1 LKKIINRTIDR
12 HIRNVI
18 IATGIGSV
26 TTQLLTIREFL
37 SLLNGNE
44 FVIAVIIFNWLF
56 LGGLGT
62 LLAGPLCKN
71 VKNVSLKKFYWFS
84 ILLVILA
91 PVQLIII
98 RKLYPLIFIHG
109 SSIGFYPTFAYIFFL
124 IAPYSLLLG
133 FILPYSLIVIRNQ
146 NGNYSGTSVY
156 IYDNIGDICGGAIFS
171 FILVYYTTPLQAVFL
186 GHLPLLAALSLLY
199 ISAYN
204 DKSTAFFGFSLGL
217 LVLLSSVYAEISS
230 LTPQNGELAYYQET
244 PYGRIQIIKDQ
255 EQFTLFQ
262 NGRPTFSSQDLIYAE
277 EVIHYPLSQIDS
289 IRHVLLISAEKLM
302 ISEVKKY
309 HPESIDYIEIN
320 PAITDVEFRFGLLEK
335 FPEMLVIHQD
345 GRRYL
350 THTHKQYDAIILN
363 LPEPDTFQINRFFTE
378 QFFSIARQR
387 LSDNGVLSFSVK
399 GFDNYI
405 SENELVKISS
415 IYRTVA
421 QVFPQV
427 LMIPGSRIF
436 FLCSKKH
443 IQTDITGLLENKNI
457 STAYISG
464 YYDGNI
470 TPERISRL
478 NQQLMSSAPVN
489 SDFSPHLVRILL
501 DEWFSIFSTSPILF
515 VLILSVINIF
525 YLCVITKE
533 EFVLYTTG
541 FFTMGSEI
549 LVIFAFQIFFGYI
562 YLQIGL
568 IVTVFLAGILPGAIY
583 GEYLRKRGKP
593 ILIFTDL
600 TLIALMI
607 VFICGI
613 TLFSVHLSGYVF
625 LAFGFAVSVAC
636 GCQFPV
642 ALHLQGGDKPAAV
655 KMFSADL
662 IGAAYGTILTSI
674 LLIPFAGILW
684 TAAGMILLKLTSLII
699 INSKHENR
707 FTKKV
712 FSK

>member
-1 LKKIINRTIDR
+1 MKKITNRTIER
-12 HIRNVI
+12 HIRNVV

-44 FVIAVIIFNWLF
+44 FVIAVILFNWLF

-71 VKNVSLKKFYWFS
+71 VSLKKFYWFS
-84 ILLVILA
+84 SLLVILA
-91 PVQLIII
+91 PVQLIVI
-98 RKLYPLIFIHG
+98 RVIYPLIFIHG
-109 SSIGFYPTFAYIFFL
+109 SSIGFYPTFAYTFFS

-133 FILPYSLIVIRNQ
+133 FILPYSLMVFRNQ
-146 NGNYSGTSVY
+146 IENYPGTNVY
-156 IYDNIGDICGGAIFS
+156 IFDNIGDVCGGAIFS
-171 FILVYYTTPLQAVFL
+171 FVLVYFTTPLQAVLL
-186 GHLPLLAALSLLY
+186 GHLPLLVVLYLFYAL
-199 ISAYN
+199 AYN
-204 DKSTAFFGFSLGL
+204 DKSTAFFGFAMGL
-217 LVLLSSVYAEISS
+217 LVLLIAVYAEIPS
-230 LTPQNGELAYYQET
+230 LTPKNGHLAHYQET
-244 PYGRIQIIKDQ
+244 PYGRIQVIRDQ
-255 EQFTLFQ
+255 EQLTLFQ
-262 NGRPTFSSQDLIYAE
+262 NGRPTFSSHDLISAE

-289 IRHVLLISAEKLM
+289 VKHVLLISAEQLM
-302 ISEVKKY
+302 IEEVKKY
-309 HPESIDYIEIN
+309 HPETIDYVEIN

-335 FPEMLVIHQD
+335 RPEMQVINQD

-350 THTHKQYDAIILN
+350 AHTNKQYDAVILN

-378 QFFSIARQR
+378 QFFFIARNR
-387 LSDNGVLSFSVK
+387 LSDGGVLSFSVK

-405 SENELVKISS
+405 SNNELLKISS
-415 IYRTVA
+415 IYRTVH

-436 FLCSKKH
+436 FLCSKNP
-443 IQTDITGLLENKNI
+443 IETNIPGLLENKNI

-470 TPERISRL
+470 TPERISRI
-478 NQQLMSSAPVN
+478 NQQLIPSAPIN

-501 DEWFSIFSTSPILF
+501 DEWFSIFSTSPVLI

-525 YLCVITKE
+525 YLCIISKE

-541 FFTMGSEI
+541 CFTMGSEI

-562 YLQIGL
+562 YFQIGL
-568 IVTVFLAGILPGAIY
+568 IVTVFLAGLLPGAVY
-583 GEYLRKRGKP
+583 GESLREQGKP
-593 ILIFTDL
+593 ILILTDMA
-600 TLIALMI
+600 LIALMI
-607 VFICGI
+607 IFICGI
-613 TLFSVHLSGYVF
+613 TLFSNHLSGYAF

-636 GCQFPV
+636 GCQFPL
-642 ALHLQGGDKPAAV
+642 ALHLQGGNKPAAV

-674 LLIPFAGILW
+674 VLIPFAGILW
-684 TAAGMILLKLTSLII
+684 AAAGLILLKITSLII
-699 INSKHENR
+699 INSKHEIR
-707 FTKKV
+707 FTKKI